1 MKIHKSQSSTFIYI
15 LILFFICIL
24 SFLIINTPGIRGDIE
39 QSLRIFFKQPV
50 LLKSER
56 IKKIKL
62 LIIYIK
68 FITQFKTSIR
78 ILIVI

>member
-50 LLKSER
+50 LLKSES
-56 IKKIKL
+56 IKKN
-62 LIIYIK
+62 
-68 FITQFKTSIR
+68 KTFDY
-78 ILIVI
+78 